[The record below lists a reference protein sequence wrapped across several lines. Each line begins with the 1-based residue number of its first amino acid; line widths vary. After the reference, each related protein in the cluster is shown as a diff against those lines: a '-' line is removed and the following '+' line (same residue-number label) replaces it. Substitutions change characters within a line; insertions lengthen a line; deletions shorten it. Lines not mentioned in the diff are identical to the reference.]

1 MLFKEVSVFHWGK
14 YQLHESVRRTNYTNW
29 VAHSFTK
36 FKTIHL
42 LADHKVN
49 FIVFLSVYFVW
60 LSRRIPDA
68 PRCSEQAGTGRVRQ
82 GRVVILLFFK
92 VLFYLNFI
100 DCPDIITGNKS
111 LVPIN
116 NGPEFCFNISFS
128 FKEVV
133 NRKTRLTHNWT
144 ECPHRNFF
152 SWYWYDNCKPFFM
165 IFLMVLCL
173 RNKAEKLHS
182 NCLLFLVPYFQNLI
196 LQHLGIEKHSSYLL
210 FERYILVS
218 LSSVDFCC
226 FILEGILFLKIG
238 FTRKSIFYPHPFGG
252 IRMTGI

>member
-1 MLFKEVSVFHWGK
+1 MKTQVLIFWCFEFHEFRRIAWIGLHGFMRITRIGYTEFHGYIISFLFKEV
-14 YQLHESVRRTNYTNW
+14 
-29 VAHSFTK
+29 
-36 FKTIHL
+36 I
-42 LADHKVN
+42 
-49 FIVFLSVYFVW
+49 
-60 LSRRIPDA
+60 
-68 PRCSEQAGTGRVRQ
+68 
-82 GRVVILLFFK
+82 
-92 VLFYLNFI
+92 
-100 DCPDIITGNKS
+100 
-111 LVPIN
+111 
-116 NGPEFCFNISFS
+116 
-128 FKEVV
+128 

-144 ECPHRNFF
+144 ECTHRNFF
-152 SWYWYDNCKPFFM
+152 SWWWYDNCKPFFM

-182 NCLLFLVPYFQNLI
+182 NCRLFLVPYFQNLI

-252 IRMTGI
+252 IRMTRI